1 MKKLNTIALTAALTA
16 AVMSMAA
23 FSLGKSMPDKEKYIN
38 METVVDFDA
47 TETGLMLYTSDGS
60 GYYWEREAN

>member
-1 MKKLNTIALTAALTA
+1 MKKITYIVLTLALT
-16 AVMSMAA
+16 VSA
-23 FSLGKSMPDKEKYIN
+23 FLLGKSVRDKENYIN

-60 GYYWEREAN
+60 GYYWEK